1 MEFIIIVVVIIGFIY
16 WNSRPQKDD
25 SKPSWLTRYEEL
37 EAEPTVKELRKEV
50 EELTDQNDRLAK
62 QVDDLERSLD
72 FCNERLDKYEK
83 KYVYE

>member
-1 MEFIIIVVVIIGFIY
+1 MAPLCCGD
-16 WNSRPQKDD
+16 SRD
-25 SKPSWLTRYEEL
+25 SPTSPSRNYEEL

-83 KYVYE
+83 KYGYE